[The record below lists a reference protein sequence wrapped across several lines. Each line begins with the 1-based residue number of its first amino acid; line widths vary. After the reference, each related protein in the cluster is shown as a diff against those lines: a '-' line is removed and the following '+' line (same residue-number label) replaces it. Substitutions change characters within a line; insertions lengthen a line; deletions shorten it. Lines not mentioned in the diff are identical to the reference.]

1 MASPFDHE
9 KTPLPFLIAP
19 FFLWGTAM
27 VAMKGVID
35 TTTPLFLATL
45 RLIPA
50 GVMVLIVAALLGR
63 KQPQSWQG
71 WAWIGGFALID
82 GTLFQGFLAEGL
94 QRTGA
99 GLGSVMIDSQPIA
112 VALMARFLFQEIVG
126 PLGWLGLVIGI
137 LGISLLGLPDDWIIQ
152 AATNFTQAFSTG
164 HWVAGQ
170 ITPFTSS
177 VSAGESVWSM
187 LLGHGE
193 WLMLLAAL
201 SMAVGTVMIAYVCRH
216 VDPVVATGW
225 HMILGGLPLLGLSGY
240 TEIQQ
245 WQGVTTVGWLAIA
258 YSTIFGSAIAY
269 GIFFYLASKGNL
281 TSLSALTFLTPV
293 FALTFSTAFL
303 AENLTTVQWIGVGF
317 TLISI
322 YLVNQ
327 RALLTKR
334 LMSLLAGPSVM
345 GLLKTIS
352 PDMSKALA
360 NWLSSNITVD
370 SSSE

>member
-1 MASPFDHE
+1 MASPFNQS
-9 KTPLPFLIAP
+9 KTPALLLIAP

-45 RLIPA
+45 RLMPA
-50 GVMVLIVAALLGR
+50 GVLVLIAAAILGR
-63 KQPQSWQG
+63 KHPQTWQA
-71 WAWIGGFALID
+71 WAWIAGFALVD

-112 VALMARFLFQEIVG
+112 VALMARFLFKEIVG
-126 PLGWLGLVIGI
+126 PLGWLGLILGI
-137 LGISLLGLPDDWIIQ
+137 VGISLLGLPDEWIIQ
-152 AATNFTQAFSTG
+152 TGSNITTALSTG
-164 HWVAGQ
+164 QWPAQNAV
-170 ITPFTSS
+170 
-177 VSAGESVWSM
+177 VSPWPTVEELLVI

-201 SMAVGTVMIAYVCRH
+201 SMAVGTIMIAYVARH

-225 HMILGGLPLLGLSGY
+225 HMIFGGMPLLGLSAY
-240 TEIQQ
+240 TEVHQ
-245 WQGVTTVGWLAIA
+245 WQGITVTGWLAIL

-293 FALTFSTAFL
+293 FALTFSTSL
-303 AENLTTVQWIGVGF
+303 LSENLTIVQWTGVGF

-327 RALLTKR
+327 RDVITET
-334 LMSLLAGPSVM
+334 LMGVLAGPPIM
-345 GLLKTIS
+345 GLIAAIN
-352 PDMSKALA
+352 PNVSKALTE
-360 NWLSSNITVD
+360 WLRSHTPLD
-370 SSSE
+370 SSSD

>member
-1 MASPFDHE
+1 MASPLNSN
-9 KTPLPFLIAP
+9 KTPTLVLIAP

-45 RLIPA
+45 RLVPA
-50 GVMVLIVAALLGR
+50 GVLVLMVAALLGR

-71 WAWIGGFALID
+71 WAWIGGFALVD

-112 VALMARFLFQEIVG
+112 VALMARFLFQEVVG
-126 PLGWLGLVIGI
+126 PLGWLGLGLGI
-137 LGISLLGLPDDWIIQ
+137 VGISLLGLPDEWIIQ
-152 AATNFTQAFSTG
+152 ITSGLGATLSTG
-164 HWVAGQ
+164 HWPTQAFVGLA
-170 ITPFTSS
+170 S
-177 VSAGESVWSM
+177 VDDLLAE

-201 SMAVGTVMIAYVCRH
+201 SMAVGTIMIAYVARH

-225 HMILGGLPLLGLSGY
+225 HMIFGGLPLLGLSAY
-240 TEIQQ
+240 TEVQQ
-245 WQGVTTVGWLAIA
+245 WQGITTTGWLAIL
-258 YSTIFGSAIAY
+258 YSTVFGSALAY
-269 GIFFYLASKGNL
+269 GVFFYLASKGNL

-293 FALTFSTAFL
+293 FALTFSTSLL
-303 AENLTTVQWIGVGF
+303 AENLTMVQWIGVGF
-317 TLISI
+317 TLVSI

-327 RALLTKR
+327 RNVITEAVMQT
-334 LMSLLAGPSVM
+334 LAGPSVM
-345 GLLKTIS
+345 GVAESIS
-352 PDMSKALA
+352 PDLSKALMT
-360 NWLSSNITVD
+360 WVRSQPPIDPSSKP
-370 SSSE
+370 